1 MPVREVDNQEA
12 QAWARAVEAWQAKAA
27 DVAAPVKQA
36 ARSGSA
42 WRALGNVFIAA
53 VVWGIGWYFTKTL
66 LPFKDIGPWLPWGIA
81 FVVQVALSI
90 GQTNIR
96 ARGAHWPYLVLVLA
110 DIALNLI
117 GLLMQFDLASTP
129 QSAVLYT
136 LRAITTGVNLWAV
149 AGFALLAALIA
160 ALPEQLLRDR

>member
-1 MPVREVDNQEA
+1 MAVREVDDNEA
-12 QAWARAVEAWQAKAA
+12 REWARAIDEWQNRAKQA
-27 DVAAPVKQA
+27 AAPVKQA
-36 ARSGSA
+36 ARSGLA
-42 WRALGNVFIAA
+42 WRTVGNVFIAL
-53 VVWGIGWYFTKTL
+53 VVWGVGLYFTKTL
-66 LPFKDIGPWLPWGIA
+66 LPFKGLGLWLPWAVA

-110 DIALNLI
+110 DIGLNLI
-117 GLLMQFDLASTP
+117 GLLMQFDLAPSP
-129 QSAVLYT
+129 QSAVLYS

>member
-1 MPVREVDNQEA
+1 MPVREVDDNEA
-12 QAWARAVEAWQAKAA
+12 AAWARAVAEWQGRAKQAA
-27 DVAAPVKQA
+27 EPAKRA

-42 WRALGNVFIAA
+42 WRPLGNIFIAL
-53 VVWGIGWYFTKTL
+53 VVWLIGFYFTKTL
-66 LPFKDIGPWLPWGIA
+66 LPFKDIGPWMPWAFA

-110 DIALNLI
+110 DISLNLI
-117 GLLMQFDLASTP
+117 GLLMQFGLASTP